1 MQQESSRALGL
12 YDDPGELLNPL
23 DQGAFFS
30 AVAAGNVDGVVAL
43 LKHRKLDINEYNGQ
57 GVTAIFVAVYNFES
71 SRSVSMAK
79 LLIDHG
85 AKVTMQAVDSPAA
98 SKLCYLKHDSPPSAR
113 SGSPGSSGIPTSP
126 GSPRS
131 PRSPRGM
138 AAGRKDETRKVS
150 VANKTPLLFTVRAVD
165 SPAASKLCYLKH
177 DSPPSA
183 RSGSPASSGSPG
195 SPRSP
200 RSPRG
205 LAGRKDESRKVAVA
219 NKTPLLVALELKSSL
234 YLKGWDYRHWDA
246 MLDLLA
252 DATVAELAGRPFHGP
267 GPVQLPAVV
276 DGWAAVFGSGGHE
289 LVEVWAE
296 GKHIDVLKMLLV
308 VQSKSGL
315 AGDHRC
321 LVQRGQ
327 VSRGVSSVWHLFHPP
342 LLPTHTQRF
351 KFELEKAAA
360 VSPGRLEITDASF
373 NVVKAVME
381 FLYTGHVSREFM
393 GHRGVDLLLAA
404 HKYEVF
410 GLQKLCE
417 EQLEPTPESW
427 IKMLTAALECGADAL
442 VLKVARSIHA
452 VMNTRHAT
460 RLFVKQPFS
469 ASFHPEGGPAQ
480 LPLIDD
486 AGVEEVEVKTL

>member
-1 MQQESSRALGL
+1 MASAHHSFRSLSLDSGSKPPSVQQESSRALGL

-30 AVAAGNVDGVVAL
+30 AVAAGNVDGVAAL
-43 LKHRKLDINEYNGQ
+43 LKHRKVDINEYNGQ
-57 GVTAIFVAVYNFES
+57 GITAIFVAVYNFES
-71 SRSVSMAK
+71 SRSVTMAK

-85 AKVTMQAVDSPAA
+85 AKVT
-98 SKLCYLKHDSPPSAR
+98 
-113 SGSPGSSGIPTSP
+113 
-126 GSPRS
+126 
-131 PRSPRGM
+131 
-138 AAGRKDETRKVS
+138 
-150 VANKTPLLFTVRAVD
+150 VRAVD
-165 SPAASKLCYLKH
+165 SPAASKLFYLKH
-177 DSPPSA
+177 ESPPSA

-205 LAGRKDESRKVAVA
+205 LAGRKDETRKVAVA

-252 DATVAELAGRPFHGP
+252 DATVAELAGCPFHGP
-267 GPVQLPAVV
+267 GPAQLPAVA
-276 DGWAAVFGSGGHE
+276 DSWAAVFGSGGHE

-308 VQSKSGL
+308 VQSK
-315 AGDHRC
+315 
-321 LVQRGQ
+321 
-327 VSRGVSSVWHLFHPP
+327 
-342 LLPTHTQRF
+342 RF

-381 FLYTGHVSREFM
+381 FLYTGHVSNEFM

-410 GLQKLCE
+410 ALQKLCE
-417 EQLEPTPESW
+417 EQLEPTPDSW
-427 IKMLTAALECGADAL
+427 IKMLTAALECNADAL

-452 VMNTRHAT
+452 VMNSRHAT

-469 ASFHPEGGPAQ
+469 VSIHPEGGPAQ
-480 LPLIDD
+480 LPFIDD
-486 AGVEEVEVKTL
+486 SGVEEEVEATTL

>member
-1 MQQESSRALGL
+1 MASAHHSFRSLSLDSGSKPPALQQEASRALGL

-30 AVAAGNVDGVVAL
+30 AVAAGNVDGVAAL
-43 LKHRKLDINEYNGQ
+43 LKHRKVDINEYNGQ

-71 SRSVSMAK
+71 SRCVSMAK
-79 LLIDHG
+79 LLLDHG
-85 AKVTMQAVDSPAA
+85 AKVTVRAVDSPAA
-98 SKLCYLKHDSPPSAR
+98 SKLCYLKHESPT
-113 SGSPGSSGIPTSP
+113 GSP

-150 VANKTPLLFTVRAVD
+150 VANKTPLLPVIEGLGLSPLRRDAAPAWVNQYHVLLSLFTTLHHL
-165 SPAASKLCYLKH
+165 S
-177 DSPPSA
+177 
-183 RSGSPASSGSPG
+183 
-195 SPRSP
+195 
-200 RSPRG
+200 
-205 LAGRKDESRKVAVA
+205 
-219 NKTPLLVALELKSSL
+219 LLSILLHPQVALELKSSL

-252 DATVAELAGRPFHGP
+252 DATVAELAGHPFHGP
-267 GPVQLPAVV
+267 GPAQLPAVA

-308 VQSKSGL
+308 VQSKVWAEGKHL
-315 AGDHRC
+315 GVLKM
-321 LVQRGQ
+321 LV
-327 VSRGVSSVWHLFHPP
+327 VVHSE
-342 LLPTHTQRF
+342 
-351 KFELEKAAA
+351 FELEKAAA

-410 GLQKLCE
+410 ALQKLCE
-417 EQLEPTPESW
+417 EQLEPTP
-427 IKMLTAALECGADAL
+427 
-442 VLKVARSIHA
+442 

-469 ASFHPEGGPAQ
+469 ASIHPEGGPAQ

-486 AGVEEVEVKTL
+486 AGVEEEVEVKTL

>member
-1 MQQESSRALGL
+1 MASAHHSFRSLSLDSGSKPPAVQQEASRALGL

-30 AVAAGNVDGVVAL
+30 AVAAGNVDGVAAL
-43 LKHRKLDINEYNGQ
+43 LKHRKVDINEYNGQ

-79 LLIDHG
+79 LLLDHG
-85 AKVTMQAVDSPAA
+85 AKVTVRAVDSPAA
-98 SKLCYLKHDSPPSAR
+98 SKLCYLKHESPT
-113 SGSPGSSGIPTSP
+113 GSP

-150 VANKTPLLFTVRAVD
+150 
-165 SPAASKLCYLKH
+165 
-177 DSPPSA
+177 
-183 RSGSPASSGSPG
+183 
-195 SPRSP
+195 
-200 RSPRG
+200 
-205 LAGRKDESRKVAVA
+205 VA

-252 DATVAELAGRPFHGP
+252 DATVAELAGHPFHGP
-267 GPVQLPAVV
+267 GPAQLPAVA

-308 VQSKSGL
+308 VHSK
-315 AGDHRC
+315 
-321 LVQRGQ
+321 
-327 VSRGVSSVWHLFHPP
+327 
-342 LLPTHTQRF
+342 RF

-410 GLQKLCE
+410 ALQKLCE

-469 ASFHPEGGPAQ
+469 ASIHPEGGPAQ

-486 AGVEEVEVKTL
+486 AGVEEEVEVKTL

>member
-1 MQQESSRALGL
+1 MASAHHSFRSLSLDSGSKPSSMQQESSRALGL

-30 AVAAGNVDGVVAL
+30 AVAAGNVDGVAAL

-113 SGSPGSSGIPTSP
+113 SGSPGSSGIPASP

-150 VANKTPLLFTVRAVD
+150 
-165 SPAASKLCYLKH
+165 
-177 DSPPSA
+177 
-183 RSGSPASSGSPG
+183 
-195 SPRSP
+195 
-200 RSPRG
+200 
-205 LAGRKDESRKVAVA
+205 VA

-308 VQSKSGL
+308 VQSK
-315 AGDHRC
+315 
-321 LVQRGQ
+321 
-327 VSRGVSSVWHLFHPP
+327 
-342 LLPTHTQRF
+342 RF

>member
-1 MQQESSRALGL
+1 
-12 YDDPGELLNPL
+12 
-23 DQGAFFS
+23 
-30 AVAAGNVDGVVAL
+30 
-43 LKHRKLDINEYNGQ
+43 
-57 GVTAIFVAVYNFES
+57 
-71 SRSVSMAK
+71 MAK

-98 SKLCYLKHDSPPSAR
+98 RKLCYLKHDSPPSAR
-113 SGSPGSSGIPTSP
+113 SGSPGSSGIPASP

-150 VANKTPLLFTVRAVD
+150 
-165 SPAASKLCYLKH
+165 
-177 DSPPSA
+177 
-183 RSGSPASSGSPG
+183 
-195 SPRSP
+195 
-200 RSPRG
+200 
-205 LAGRKDESRKVAVA
+205 VA

-308 VQSKSGL
+308 VQSK
-315 AGDHRC
+315 
-321 LVQRGQ
+321 
-327 VSRGVSSVWHLFHPP
+327 
-342 LLPTHTQRF
+342 RF

-486 AGVEEVEVKTL
+486 AGIEEVEVKTL

>member
-1 MQQESSRALGL
+1 MASAQHSFRSLSLDSGSKPPAVQQESSRALGL

-30 AVAAGNVDGVVAL
+30 AVAAGNVDGVAAL
-43 LKHRKLDINEYNGQ
+43 LKHRKVDINEYNGQ
-57 GVTAIFVAVYNFES
+57 GMTAIFDAVYNFES

-85 AKVTMQAVDSPAA
+85 AKVTIKAVDSPAA
-98 SKLCYLKHDSPPSAR
+98 SKLCY
-113 SGSPGSSGIPTSP
+113 I
-126 GSPRS
+126 
-131 PRSPRGM
+131 
-138 AAGRKDETRKVS
+138 
-150 VANKTPLLFTVRAVD
+150 
-165 SPAASKLCYLKH
+165 KH

-205 LAGRKDESRKVAVA
+205 LAGRKDETRKVAVA

-267 GPVQLPAVV
+267 GPAQLPAVA

-296 GKHIDVLKMLLV
+296 GKHINVLKMLLV
-308 VQSKSGL
+308 VQSK
-315 AGDHRC
+315 
-321 LVQRGQ
+321 
-327 VSRGVSSVWHLFHPP
+327 
-342 LLPTHTQRF
+342 RF

-360 VSPGRLEITDASF
+360 VSPGRLEITEASF

-410 GLQKLCE
+410 ALQKLCE

-452 VMNTRHAT
+452 VMNSRHAT

-469 ASFHPEGGPAQ
+469 ASIHPEGGPAQ
-480 LPLIDD
+480 LPFIDD
-486 AGVEEVEVKTL
+486 SGVEEEVEAKTL

>member
-1 MQQESSRALGL
+1 MASAHHSFRSLSLDSGSKPPAVQQEASRALGL

-30 AVAAGNVDGVVAL
+30 AVAAGNVDGVAAL
-43 LKHRKLDINEYNGQ
+43 LKHRKVDINEYNGQ

-79 LLIDHG
+79 LLLDHG
-85 AKVTMQAVDSPAA
+85 AKVTVRAVDSPAA
-98 SKLCYLKHDSPPSAR
+98 SKLCYLKHESPT
-113 SGSPGSSGIPTSP
+113 GSP

-150 VANKTPLLFTVRAVD
+150 
-165 SPAASKLCYLKH
+165 
-177 DSPPSA
+177 
-183 RSGSPASSGSPG
+183 
-195 SPRSP
+195 
-200 RSPRG
+200 
-205 LAGRKDESRKVAVA
+205 VA

-252 DATVAELAGRPFHGP
+252 DATVAELAGHPFHGP
-267 GPVQLPAVV
+267 GPAQLPAVA

-308 VQSKSGL
+308 VQSK
-315 AGDHRC
+315 
-321 LVQRGQ
+321 
-327 VSRGVSSVWHLFHPP
+327 
-342 LLPTHTQRF
+342 RF

-410 GLQKLCE
+410 ALQKLCE

-469 ASFHPEGGPAQ
+469 ASIHPEGGPAQ

-486 AGVEEVEVKTL
+486 AGVEEEVEVKTL

>member
-1 MQQESSRALGL
+1 MASAHHSFRSLSLDSGSKPPALQQEASRALGL

-30 AVAAGNVDGVVAL
+30 AVAAGNVDGVAAL
-43 LKHRKLDINEYNGQ
+43 LKHRKVDINEYNGQ

-71 SRSVSMAK
+71 SRCVSMAK
-79 LLIDHG
+79 LLLDHG
-85 AKVTMQAVDSPAA
+85 AKVTVRAVDSPAA
-98 SKLCYLKHDSPPSAR
+98 SKLCYLKHESPT
-113 SGSPGSSGIPTSP
+113 GSP

-150 VANKTPLLFTVRAVD
+150 
-165 SPAASKLCYLKH
+165 
-177 DSPPSA
+177 
-183 RSGSPASSGSPG
+183 
-195 SPRSP
+195 
-200 RSPRG
+200 
-205 LAGRKDESRKVAVA
+205 VA

-252 DATVAELAGRPFHGP
+252 DATVAELAGHPFHGP
-267 GPVQLPAVV
+267 GPAQLPAVA

-308 VQSKSGL
+308 VQSK
-315 AGDHRC
+315 
-321 LVQRGQ
+321 
-327 VSRGVSSVWHLFHPP
+327 
-342 LLPTHTQRF
+342 RF

-410 GLQKLCE
+410 ALQKLCE

-442 VLKVARSIHA
+442 VLKVARSIHG

-469 ASFHPEGGPAQ
+469 ASIHPEGGPAQ

-486 AGVEEVEVKTL
+486 AGVEEEVEVKTL

>member
-1 MQQESSRALGL
+1 MASAHHSFRSLSLDSGSKPAAMQQEASRALGL

-30 AVAAGNVDGVVAL
+30 AVAAGNVDGVAAL

-85 AKVTMQAVDSPAA
+85 AKVT
-98 SKLCYLKHDSPPSAR
+98 
-113 SGSPGSSGIPTSP
+113 
-126 GSPRS
+126 
-131 PRSPRGM
+131 
-138 AAGRKDETRKVS
+138 
-150 VANKTPLLFTVRAVD
+150 VRAVD

-177 DSPPSA
+177 ESPPSV
-183 RSGSPASSGSPG
+183 RSGSPANSGSPASPG

-205 LAGRKDESRKVAVA
+205 MAGRKDETRKVSVA

-252 DATVAELAGRPFHGP
+252 DTTVAELAGRPFHGP
-267 GPVQLPAVV
+267 GPAQLPAVA

-308 VQSKSGL
+308 VPSK
-315 AGDHRC
+315 
-321 LVQRGQ
+321 
-327 VSRGVSSVWHLFHPP
+327 
-342 LLPTHTQRF
+342 RF
-351 KFELEKAAA
+351 KFELEKAAT

-410 GLQKLCE
+410 ALQKLCE
-417 EQLEPTPESW
+417 EQLEPTPETW
-427 IKMLTAALECGADAL
+427 IKMLTAALECDADAL
-442 VLKVARSIHA
+442 VLKVARSIHS

-469 ASFHPEGGPAQ
+469 ASIHPEGGPAQ

-486 AGVEEVEVKTL
+486 TGVEEEVEVKTL

>member
-30 AVAAGNVDGVVAL
+30 AVAAGNVDGVAAL

-79 LLIDHG
+79 LLTDHG
-85 AKVTMQAVDSPAA
+85 ARVTVRAVDSPAA
-98 SKLCYLKHDSPPSAR
+98 SKLCYLKHESP
-113 SGSPGSSGIPTSP
+113 SGSPG
-126 GSPRS
+126 S

-150 VANKTPLLFTVRAVD
+150 
-165 SPAASKLCYLKH
+165 
-177 DSPPSA
+177 
-183 RSGSPASSGSPG
+183 
-195 SPRSP
+195 
-200 RSPRG
+200 
-205 LAGRKDESRKVAVA
+205 VA

-252 DATVAELAGRPFHGP
+252 ETTVAELAGHPFHGP
-267 GPVQLPAVV
+267 GPAQLPAVA

-308 VQSKSGL
+308 VQSK
-315 AGDHRC
+315 
-321 LVQRGQ
+321 
-327 VSRGVSSVWHLFHPP
+327 
-342 LLPTHTQRF
+342 RF

-381 FLYTGHVSREFM
+381 FLYTGHVSKEFM

-410 GLQKLCE
+410 ALQKLCE
-417 EQLEPTPESW
+417 EQLEPTPETW
-427 IKMLTAALECGADAL
+427 IKMLAAALECNADAL
-442 VLKVARSIHA
+442 VLKVARSVHA

-469 ASFHPEGGPAQ
+469 ASIHPEGGPAQ

-486 AGVEEVEVKTL
+486 AGVEEEVEVKTL